1 MLFKPSDGTQKIEFF
16 NDDPDNSADIGGQ
29 WLCMNRSYRSI
40 SGGTVVPPLG
50 FAVIDAPSTLNLSD
64 QDVAYYRDSS
74 FFNSSSAI
82 DYVKW
87 GSPLFNRTSEAVSG
101 GKWADA
107 SDTIDPA
114 TVPTA
119 QSIQYIGDG
128 SFPHQSSDWIVAEP
142 TMGQA
147 NQPPSTS
154 LIGDFDGND
163 EVGLSDFVLFL
174 DAFGTTTDSANWD
187 PKFDLDGNGEIGL
200 SDFVIFLDNFGKTG

>member
-1 MLFKPSDGTQKIEFF
+1 
-16 NDDPDNSADIGGQ
+16 
-29 WLCMNRSYRSI
+29 MNRSYRSI

-50 FAVIDAPSTLNLSD
+50 FAVIDAPSTLNLPD

-74 FFNSSSAI
+74 FFDSSSVI

-174 DAFGTTTDSANWD
+174 DAFRTTTDSANWD